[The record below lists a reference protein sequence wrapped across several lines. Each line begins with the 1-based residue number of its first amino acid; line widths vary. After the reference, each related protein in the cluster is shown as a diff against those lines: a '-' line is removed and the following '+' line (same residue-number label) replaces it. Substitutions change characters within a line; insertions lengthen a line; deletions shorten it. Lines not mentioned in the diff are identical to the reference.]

1 MTDLVIG
8 IPTFRRPA
16 LLTKLLES
24 LRPEIAGR
32 MVTVLVAD
40 NDCDPAIEALVA
52 AFPREEG
59 QRFVYVPVSERGL
72 SPVRNSL
79 VDAALREAPDW
90 RRLIMLDDDGHVA
103 EGWLA
108 TLLGCADAYEP
119 HLLGGPV
126 EGLLPSDAGL
136 FARNS
141 IYASRRGTRTG
152 PTKLL
157 RGAQNLLISR
167 RLLDLVERPLFRNAY
182 KSSGGEDYDFFRRV
196 RAAGGEIVWCEEAVV
211 YEPTP
216 TPLLRTAKVLERYY
230 TTGIYMAK
238 IDQSYDGAGAAWRL
252 AVKGSVGSLAR
263 LALSLPQLRKDPI
276 AKNLLSVAH
285 HAGRLVGMVG
295 GNTSRYAKR

>member
-90 RRLIMLDDDGHVA
+90 RRIH
-103 EGWLA
+103 
-108 TLLGCADAYEP
+108 
-119 HLLGGPV
+119 
-126 EGLLPSDAGL
+126 
-136 FARNS
+136 N
-141 IYASRRGTRTG
+141 
-152 PTKLL
+152 
-157 RGAQNLLISR
+157 
-167 RLLDLVERPLFRNAY
+167 
-182 KSSGGEDYDFFRRV
+182 
-196 RAAGGEIVWCEEAVV
+196 
-211 YEPTP
+211 
-216 TPLLRTAKVLERYY
+216 
-230 TTGIYMAK
+230 
-238 IDQSYDGAGAAWRL
+238 
-252 AVKGSVGSLAR
+252 VGR
-263 LALSLPQLRKDPI
+263 
-276 AKNLLSVAH
+276 
-285 HAGRLVGMVG
+285 
-295 GNTSRYAKR
+295 

>member
-1 MTDLVIG
+1 MTDLIIG

-32 MVTVLVAD
+32 QVTVLIAD
-40 NDCDPAIEALVA
+40 NDCDPAIEALVSA
-52 AFPREEG
+52 LPREAG
-59 QRFVYVPVSERGL
+59 QRFVYLPVPERGL
-72 SPVRNSL
+72 SPARNSL
-79 VDAALREAPDW
+79 VDAAMREEPAW
-90 RRLIMLDDDGHVA
+90 RWLVMLDDDGHVS

-108 TLLGCADAYEP
+108 TLLACAQTYDP

-126 EGLLPSDAGL
+126 EGLLSADAGL
-136 FARNS
+136 LARNS
-141 IYASRRGTRTG
+141 IYASRRGTKTG

-157 RGAQNLLISR
+157 RTAQNLLIAR

-211 YEPTP
+211 YEPP
-216 TPLLRTAKVLERYY
+216 PPMLRPAMVLERYY

-238 IDQSYDGAGAAWRL
+238 IDQSYDGTAAAWRL
-252 AVKGSVGSLAR
+252 AVKGSIGSLAK
-263 LALSLPQLRKDPI
+263 LALSLPRLRRDPI
-276 AKNLLSVAH
+276 AKNVLSVAH

-295 GNTSRYAKR
+295 GKTSRYAKR